1 VSRRTLIVSA
11 LSAAAVLLLAGAPAR
26 ASGPISATASSPAA
40 SVGELTVSFT
50 AATAISGF
58 TVHIITARGT
68 DVLDLPETAFTMT
81 SSSTGSGMA
90 SSTWALSHAITTSQL
105 LLGTYS
111 ITVDATDGPDSVTGQ
126 PAGELDF
133 LIQPTVSLLASPA
146 VLGYASPSAT
156 LSGTVTG
163 LWPDGSTRSLTGQQV
178 LVMNSEGQS
187 QQTQT
192 GASGDFTTSASYA
205 DTFTASVSG
214 RTLASASSA
223 PVTVT
228 AATTPTELTATVGTT
243 RTRYGQQVTVSGKL
257 SYQPESSWQGLAGMP
272 VVVVAPGYPRLSIPV
287 TAADGS
293 FSATF
298 TATQS
303 GPVLVYFNNA
313 QYQQS
318 GSFPYQAPAEAATN
332 PITVDRA
339 TSLTQFS
346 ASVTPA
352 RIVSVRGCV
361 GIADLP
367 AGTES
372 GVPGTIRIQYSASK
386 SGPWHRLGTISQLNS
401 SAGIR
406 CGIATVEAAY
416 AGRFAVKLARAYY
429 RASFKPRAGANLLS
443 SVSAPALAWKYQ
455 TKITSLKVSVRKV
468 AKRSKLTI
476 SGQLLQDTKRWVR
489 FGHQQVRIVF
499 RRPRAKNSFWIVKV
513 TTNSAG
519 KFTATFT
526 DNFSATWSAFYQG
539 NATHYDCRSAGIKVT
554 AR

>member
-1 VSRRTLIVSA
+1 MSGRTLIVSA

-26 ASGPISATASSPAA
+26 AAGISASASSPPTN
-40 SVGELTVSFT
+40 VGDLSISFS
-50 AATAISGF
+50 AQTAITSF

-68 DVLDLPETAFTMT
+68 DVLDLPEADFIET
-81 SSSTGSGMA
+81 SPTTTSGTV
-90 SSTWALSHAITTSQL
+90 SSTWSLRKAITTSQL

-111 ITVDATDGPDSVTGQ
+111 ITVDATDGPDSVADQ
-126 PAGELDF
+126 PAGALDF
-133 LIQPTVSLLASPA
+133 LIQPAVSLLASPA
-146 VLGYASPSAT
+146 VLGYASPNTT

-163 LWPDGSTRSLTGQQV
+163 LWPDGSTRPIAGQQV
-178 LVMNSEGQS
+178 LITNSDGQS

-192 GASGDFTTSASYA
+192 DAGGDFSVSANHA

-214 RTLASASSA
+214 STLASASST

-228 AATTPTELTATVGTT
+228 AVTTPTELTATAGTT
-243 RTRYGQQVTVSGKL
+243 RASYGQQVTVSGKL
-257 SYQPESSWQGLAGMP
+257 TYQPAGSSQALAGMP

-287 TAADGS
+287 TGTDGS

-303 GPVLVYFNNA
+303 GPVLVYFNNSKF
-313 QYQQS
+313 QES
-318 GSFPYQAPAEAATN
+318 GSFPYLAPAESATK
-332 PITVDRA
+332 PITVNRG
-339 TSLTQFS
+339 TSLTRFS
-346 ASVTPA
+346 ARVTSA
-352 RIVSVRGCV
+352 RIVKVRGCV

-372 GVPGTIRIQYSASK
+372 GVPGTVTIQYSASK
-386 SGPWHRLGTISQLNS
+386 SGPWHRLGAISKLSS
-401 SAGIR
+401 SAGSS

-416 AGRFAVKLARAYY
+416 AGSFAAKLAKAYY
-429 RASFKPRAGANLLS
+429 RASFTPQAGANLLS
-443 SVSAPALAWKYQ
+443 SVSAPVRAWKYP
-455 TKITSLKVSVRKV
+455 TKITSLKVSARRV
-468 AKRSKLTI
+468 ARRSKLTI

-489 FGHQQVRIVF
+489 YGHQQVRIVF
-499 RRPRAKNSFWIVKV
+499 RKPRAKNSHWIVKV

-526 DNFSATWSAFYQG
+526 DSFSATWSAFYQG
-539 NATHYDCRSAGIKVT
+539 NAKHYDCSSARIKVT